1 MYFFFFNPWP
11 HFSVCPKS
19 LPLESHIFK
28 DQIYAPHLIKFST
41 QFTINMIRFVC
52 LLHALQG
59 VTTKSTALFYHSMAI
74 FAPPIEQ
81 KICGLELRYLRK
93 KGKVRAG
100 LSPWANFTNRIR
112 RAEQNWS
119 RVRANKAVL
128 AAAQGTVYWL
138 LNCSLHFFPKY
149 WRQIRNSHELLE
161 LICG

>member
-28 DQIYAPHLIKFST
+28 DQIYISFNQILDPIYYKYDK
-41 QFTINMIRFVC
+41 VC
-52 LLHALQG
+52 LFTTCALQG

-138 LNCSLHFFPKY
+138 LNCSLHFFPKN
-149 WRQIRNSHELLE
+149 WR
-161 LICG
+161 